1 MAATFDCPSCGASLL
16 PNGSDTH
23 VVCKYCGKT
32 VVVTSELRAQRAPGA
47 TVFPGSVVIGGAAD
61 VFTREQ
67 ALEIARLIRAGQ
79 KISAIK
85 LHREIS
91 GMGLAES
98 KAVIDRMETLLR
110 NAGVGDR
117 DGVLAEQLL
126 ESMTAVQPAVDA
138 ARGQARRV
146 GWIFALV
153 MLLVL
158 AAAAIPAIIGWL
170 TVSRAVDTVVSQVD
184 TSPMQALTDLP
195 GILSTANSISKNVP
209 AVTPTPGFGQVL
221 ASFGKEG
228 IGAGMF
234 QDARSIAT
242 DNQGRVY
249 VGEYTGGRVQVFDAD
264 GTFLTQWMVDAEMPL
279 RGLAADRQGVVYVV
293 QSGNITRYDG
303 KTGKMLGQ
311 LTAPGL
317 GDYDDVTATVDGGL
331 AAAVGGA
338 GRDDIAFFDAGGNL
352 VRTIEGA
359 ISSQTGAPELVMRL
373 AVDGA
378 GNTYI
383 LARFEDSIFKY
394 GPDGRYINR
403 WGGRG
408 TQPGQLN
415 APYSIAVDGQGR
427 VYVGDIHGIQ
437 VFDSGGRFLGTIEG
451 AKPLA
456 FGMVFDENDE
466 LLVAARI
473 QWHRVKMRE

>member
-1 MAATFDCPSCGASLL
+1 MAITFDCPSCGASLL
-16 PNGSDTH
+16 PDGSEAH
-23 VVCKYCGKT
+23 VVCDYCGKT
-32 VVVTSELRAQRAPGA
+32 VVVPPELRAPGA
-47 TVFPGSVVIGGAAD
+47 TVFPGSVRIGGAPAG
-61 VFTREQ
+61 VFTRKQ
-67 ALEIARLIRAGQ
+67 AMEIARLIRAGQ
-79 KISAIK
+79 KIGAIK

-98 KAVIDRMETLLR
+98 KAVIDRVESLLQDA
-110 NAGVGDR
+110 NLEDR
-117 DGVLAEQLL
+117 DGALAEELL
-126 ESMTAVQPAVDA
+126 ERMTAVQPAVDA
-138 ARGQARRV
+138 AGQTRRV

-153 MLLVL
+153 TLLVL
-158 AAAAIPAIIGWL
+158 AGAAIPAIIGWL
-170 TVSRAVDTVVSQVD
+170 AVRPVVDVVVSNMPQDD

-195 GILSTANSISKNVP
+195 NILATANQAGSA
-209 AVTPTPGFGQVL
+209 AVATPTPGYGQVL

-242 DNQGRVY
+242 DYQGRVY

-264 GTFLTQWMVDAEMPL
+264 GTFVTQWMVDTQMPL
-279 RGLAADRQGVVYVV
+279 RGLAADRQGVVYVA
-293 QSGNITRYDG
+293 QAGNITRYDG

-311 LTAPGL
+311 VTAPGF
-317 GDYDDVTATVDGGL
+317 GNYDDVTATADGGL

-338 GRDDIAFFDAGGNL
+338 GRDDIAFFDAEGNL
-352 VRTIEGA
+352 TRTIEGA
-359 ISSQTGAPELVMRL
+359 ISSQTGSPELVMRL

-383 LARFEDSIFKY
+383 LARFEDSVFKY
-394 GPDGRYINR
+394 GPDGKYINR

-408 TQPGQLN
+408 SQPGQFN

-437 VFDSGGRFLGTIEG
+437 VFDSGGRYLGTIEG
-451 AKPLA
+451 AEPIA

-466 LLVAARI
+466 LLVAART
-473 QWHRVKMRE
+473 QWHRVKAGE